1 MKTAIRLALKELL
14 HRKGSFLLSVCAV
27 TAAVG
32 LCVALVLTEEASQ
45 RETRRITRDIGFNLR
60 IIPKTTDMNHFYL
73 HGFSKHS
80 MPEKTIDLLAQ
91 VKDFSYNHLVAT
103 LQQTFPLNGE
113 DVLLLGISGE
123 RAPPGKKKPP
133 MIYSV
138 EPGTLHVGYQVAQRL
153 GLTKGDSLT
162 LGKESFR
169 VARCMPAMGSAD
181 DIRVVGLLEDIQR
194 VLGLEGRINEIKA
207 IDCLCLT
214 PNDNPQSILEAQ
226 LEMVLPEAR
235 VVMLSK
241 IAEARARGRQ
251 TSERY
256 AQFIIGTV
264 LLAAA
269 AWVGVLAIVNVR
281 GRAGEIGLL
290 RALGYP
296 SSTIGWLILA
306 RGIMV
311 GLVGGLAGGLLGTWL
326 AMTYG
331 PEIFQVT
338 ARAIRP
344 QWGLLAWALVL
355 APLLTATVSLI
366 PAAIAI
372 SQDPAD
378 VLRQ

>member
-1 MKTAIRLALKELL
+1 MNTVIRLAQKELL
-14 HRKGSFLLSVCAV
+14 HRKVSFLLSVCAV

-32 LCVALVLTEEASQ
+32 LCVALTQTEEASQ

-60 IIPKTTDMNHFYL
+60 IVPKATDMNHFYL
-73 HGFSKHS
+73 HGFSEHS

-103 LQQTFPLNGE
+103 LQQKFPLNGE
-113 DVLLLGISGE
+113 EVLLLGISGE
-123 RAPPGKKKPP
+123 RAPPGKKKPA

-138 EPGTLHVGYQVAQRL
+138 DAGTLHVGHHVAERL
-153 GLTKGDSLT
+153 GLKKGDSLV
-162 LGKESFR
+162 LGTETFR

-214 PNDNPQSILEAQ
+214 PNDKPQSILQSQ
-226 LEMVLPEAR
+226 LEKVLPEAR

-241 IAEARARGRQ
+241 IAEGRARIRQ
-251 TSERY
+251 TYERY
-256 AQFIIGTV
+256 APFIIGMALLFAATLV
-264 LLAAA
+264 GLLA
-269 AWVGVLAIVNVR
+269 VVNVL
-281 GRAGEIGLL
+281 GRVGEIGLL
-290 RALGYP
+290 RALGY
-296 SSTIGWLILA
+296 SSTTIGWLILA

-311 GLVGGLAGGLLGTWL
+311 GLVGGLAGALIGTGL

-331 PEIFQVT
+331 PAIFQVT
-338 ARAIRP
+338 AGAIQPR
-344 QWGLLAWALVL
+344 WSLLAWSLLL
-355 APLLTATVSLI
+355 APLLTAIVSLI